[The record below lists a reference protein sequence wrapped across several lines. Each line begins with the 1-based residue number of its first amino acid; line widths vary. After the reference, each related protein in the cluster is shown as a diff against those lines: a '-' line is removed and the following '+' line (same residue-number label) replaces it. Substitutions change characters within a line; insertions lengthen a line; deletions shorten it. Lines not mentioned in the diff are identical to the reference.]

1 MAIFIREGIDW
12 IEEEMKN
19 SRETA
24 TTQLQLY
31 LVLRRI
37 PETIQIKLL
46 ARRRSGSRITT
57 KFKFQP
63 VLLFFLGVNNKNIQ
77 RTCLCLVHVYLRRT
91 RLAEFNEEKK
101 NLEFTMQLS
110 AGKKYE
116 FTATIQIDFMVED
129 N

>member
-19 SRETA
+19 SIETA

-37 PETIQIKLL
+37 PETTQIKLL
-46 ARRRSGSRITT
+46 ARSRITT

-63 VLLFFLGVNNKNIQ
+63 VLQFFLGVNNKNIQ